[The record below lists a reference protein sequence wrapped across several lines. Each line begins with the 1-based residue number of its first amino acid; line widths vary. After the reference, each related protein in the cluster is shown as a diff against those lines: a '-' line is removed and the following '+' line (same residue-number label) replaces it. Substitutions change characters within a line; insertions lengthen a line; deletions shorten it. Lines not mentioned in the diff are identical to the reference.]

1 MDTKEQLL
9 EYKSYLLLAKKLS
22 LNSIEAYMRDIG
34 RFVAYLEAK
43 VPLVLIENVDN
54 NILEEY
60 IIFLH
65 GQGVEKSSLAR
76 SISGVKSF
84 FTYLYIYDK
93 IDSLPTEL
101 IESPKIRRK
110 IPDYLSISEIEK
122 MITEID
128 VSRYEGHRNRA
139 ILELMYSCG
148 LRVSEVVE
156 LKLADL
162 FFDDGFIRVI
172 GKGDKQR
179 LVPISLS
186 AIRQI
191 NLYMDGCRKGCN
203 VETKYSNHL
212 FLNRRGS
219 RLSRVMIFNIVKGAA
234 LAAEVTKHVSPHT
247 LRHTF
252 ATHLIKGGADIRMV
266 QQMLGHSSITTTEIY
281 THLSTS
287 DLHKAI
293 KSHPYQPK

>member
-191 NLYMDGCRKGCN
+191 NLYMDSCRKGCN